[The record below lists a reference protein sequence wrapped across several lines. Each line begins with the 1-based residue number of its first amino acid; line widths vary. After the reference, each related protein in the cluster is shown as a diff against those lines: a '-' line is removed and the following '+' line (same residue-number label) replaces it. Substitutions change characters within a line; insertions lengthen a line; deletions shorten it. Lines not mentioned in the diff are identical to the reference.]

1 MHLFETPLICRGHT
15 PYDLLFTY
23 TPYWGKL
30 TKLSELLTVT
40 ETALYL
46 SLCLHGEKLRV
57 GGKRQKTS
65 IVTITARPSRAK
77 VISLLPLRV
86 GRRVLKELGHVAT
99 EAAVQLGGKELGRF
113 RHGEDAVGAL
123 QAAHEVIGAL
133 HRPHRQPARW

>member
-1 MHLFETPLICRGHT
+1 MRLYKT
-15 PYDLLFTY
+15 
-23 TPYWGKL
+23 
-30 TKLSELLTVT
+30 LLTVT
-40 ETALYL
+40 ERPPL
-46 SLCLHGEKLRV
+46 SQPVSPPREAEDRREAAENKHCYY
-57 GGKRQKTS
+57 
-65 IVTITARPSRAK
+65 TITARPSRAK

-123 QAAHEVIGAL
+123 QAAHEVVGAL